1 MVGLADRDTGLKYG
15 TGTTHHVTAGTVV
28 VAATVGGCGLGLCS
42 GLVPGLHANNL
53 AVLLLAAAPALGV
66 APLPLGCAMLSAGV
80 VHTFLDVVPS
90 LVLGVPD
97 AAMAASALPG
107 HELVLGGRGREALRL
122 SAVGSGVALAAA
134 IPVAV
139 PLTAVAA
146 DLYPKARPH
155 LPVLLG
161 GVALLGV
168 ATEHTW
174 RRRGVATVSFL
185 LAAALGLVTP
195 EQTPTALV
203 AAGGTLTPLFAG
215 LFGVPVL
222 VDALD
227 GGGVPPQADARLALA
242 PRSLGAA
249 ATAGTGSGAAV
260 GYLPGVSA
268 GVAATLALP
277 FTPGED
283 PAREYVVATSGA
295 NTATAVFALFAFVV
309 LGTPRSGVLVAM
321 SEAGVP
327 PQLPPLLAA
336 TVVAGGV
343 GVAGVLLLGDA
354 AFVVARRVPQREL
367 VVGVLGFVA
376 VLSGAFAGVTGLVAL
391 AAAAAVG
398 FLPARFGCRR
408 VHLMGVLLGPI
419 VVGG

>member
-1 MVGLADRDTGLKYG
+1 MTDGTALA
-15 TGTTHHVTAGTVV
+15 
-28 VAATVGGCGLGLCS
+28 AATVAGCGLGLCS

-53 AVLLLAAAPALGV
+53 AVLLLAAAPRLG
-66 APLPLGCAMLSAGV
+66 APPLVLGCAMLSAGV

-122 SAVGSGVALAAA
+122 SAVGSGLALATAVPVAL
-134 IPVAV
+134 
-139 PLTAVAA
+139 PLTAVAV
-146 DLYPKARPH
+146 DLYPRLRPH
-155 LPVLLG
+155 LPLLLA
-161 GVALLGV
+161 GVAVVGV
-168 ATEHTW
+168 ATEPTW
-174 RRRGVATVSFL
+174 RRRGVAAVSFL
-185 LAAALGLVTP
+185 LAALLGAATP
-195 EQTPTALV
+195 ERTPTALV
-203 AAGGTLTPLFAG
+203 AVGGTLTPLFAG

-242 PRSLGAA
+242 PRAVGVAA
-249 ATAGTGSGAAV
+249 GAGTGAGAAV

-277 FTPGED
+277 FTTGRD
-283 PAREYVVATSGA
+283 PAREYIVATSGA
-295 NTATAVFALFAFVV
+295 NTATAVFALFAFVA

-327 PQLPPLLAA
+327 PRLPPLLAA

-343 GVAGVLLLGDA
+343 GVLGVTLAGDA
-354 AFVVARRVPQREL
+354 AFAVARRVPQREL
-367 VVGVLGFVA
+367 VVAVLGFVTA
-376 VLSGAFAGVTGLVAL
+376 LSAAFAGVTGVVAL
-391 AAAAAVG
+391 AAAGAVG

-419 VVGG
+419 VVGA